1 MFLRKFYFGK
11 ILFLRKSSQPIQLQ
25 DFFKSTIS
33 PETIDENPH
42 FLQIFFW
49 LGIVKNGCQQSGLWT
64 LKLTV
69 SQGRADGINWFFL
82 HTGTNSGKQK
92 VDLMIFGG
100 HGKKWLWLVSLW
112 DSKICCILKMNLWIE
127 LIFWML
133 IVIQ

>member
-69 SQGRADGINWFFL
+69 SQGWADGIYWFFL